1 MKENLKPWLPH
12 ISALLVF
19 LLVSVVYFS
28 PVIEGKR
35 LKQGDIKNFQGMAK
49 EIRDHRQVFE
59 EEPLWTNSMFGGMPA
74 YQIAVQYPGAVLK
87 QVDKLFQLWTPR
99 PVAFVVL
106 YMIGFYILMLSLR
119 INPWL
124 AIAGAIAFGF
134 SSYYFIIIEAGHNTK
149 AHAIGYMAP
158 TLAGMIWAYRGKLL
172 LGGALTALFMA
183 LQVQANHVQ
192 ITYYF
197 GIFAIFYALALAVD
211 AVRNQRLADWV
222 KASGVLLGAVLLGV
236 LCNFASLYNTWEYGK
251 YTTRGQTELT
261 ILPSGES
268 NEGIATSGLDREY
281 VTNWSYGISETLS
294 LLIPN
299 ANGGASGMIGSDNNH
314 VNKASPQ
321 FRQNIAQSNQ
331 YWGNQPFTS
340 GPVYVGAVVL
350 YLFLLG
356 LFLLKGPV
364 RWGILAAVVLTI
376 MLSWGKN
383 FMPLTDFFLDY
394 VPGYDKFRAVTII
407 LAITEL
413 AIPLLAI
420 LCADRLIREP
430 EILQREKKKF
440 LIASGALVGLILLLL
455 LTPTSFI
462 DFISNQ
468 ENQMF
473 GQQMQQGGQQAAAVS
488 AFLDELEQVRIS
500 IFRADALRSLGFVAA
515 GVALLFLLMRGTL
528 TRQMVIGGLFV
539 LFVVDMWSVNK
550 RYLNNEKDRGRY
562 LSWEDPSENLFPHI
576 PSKADLGVAQME
588 ISNPTGLLCMAG
600 EAYTERRPF
609 AEVEKQFQDFVRDT
623 KSNSGIKRRALSKEE
638 EGIARMSALNF
649 KSNYRVLNLN
659 NPFND
664 GRTPYFHKSV
674 GGYHGAKLKRIQEL
688 IDFHLGGEVNRLTQL
703 FGEQPGQ
710 AEVFNALARSNML
723 NMLNTRYIIYHPEAD
738 PLPNGA
744 ALGSAWLVDEVIL
757 VEDADAEIL
766 EVGEIYPGTEA
777 VADKRFADYF
787 AGETSFEYDPEAS
800 VRLMSYK
807 PNELTYDFNANEPQF
822 VVFSEIYYD
831 AGWQAYLND
840 EPVDHVRVNYLLRGM
855 KVPAGEHTIVFRF
868 EPAAFS
874 QTASVATVASVLMLL
889 LLAFAGFREF
899 KKRQSLQHEE

>member
-1 MKENLKPWLPH
+1 MMKENLKPWLPH
-12 ISALLVF
+12 LSAILVF
-19 LLVSVVYFS
+19 LLVSIVYFS
-28 PVIEGKR
+28 PVLEGKR

-87 QVDKLFQLWTPR
+87 QVDRAFQLWTPR

-124 AIAGAIAFGF
+124 AIVGSIAFAF

-158 TLAGMIWAYRGKLL
+158 TLAGIIWAYRGKLL
-172 LGGALTALFMA
+172 LGGAVAALFMA

-197 GIFAIFYALALAVD
+197 GILALFYALAIAVESIREKR
-211 AVRNQRLADWV
+211 AMDWV
-222 KASGVLLGAVLLGV
+222 KSSAVLLGAVLIGV
-236 LCNFASLYNTWEYGK
+236 LCNFANLYNTWEYGK

-261 ILPSGES
+261 ILPDGSS
-268 NEGIATSGLDREY
+268 NEAVATKGLDREY

-294 LLIPN
+294 LFIPN
-299 ANGGASGMIGSDNNH
+299 ANGGASGVIGPDNRH
-314 VNKASPQ
+314 VKKADPQ
-321 FRQNIAQSNQ
+321 FRQNIAGSNH

-350 YLFLLG
+350 YLFIMG
-356 LFLLKGPV
+356 LVLLKGPV
-364 RWGILAAVVLTI
+364 RWGILAAVILTI

-420 LCADRLIREP
+420 LCVDRLIREP

-440 LIASGALVGLILLLL
+440 LIASGAFGGVILLLL

-468 ENQMF
+468 EQQMF
-473 GQQMQQGGQQAAAVS
+473 GRQMDQGGQQAAMVG
-488 AFLDELEQVRIS
+488 AFLDDLEQVRIS
-500 IFRADALRSLGFVAA
+500 IFRADAMRSLGFVAA
-515 GVALLFLLMRGTL
+515 GIALLFLLMRGTIN
-528 TRQMVIGGLFV
+528 RQIVIGGLFV
-539 LFVVDMWSVNK
+539 LFIVDLWPVNK

-562 LSWEDPSENLFPHI
+562 LSWEDPAENIFPHI
-576 PSKADLGVAQME
+576 PSKADLGLAQME
-588 ISNPTGLLCMAG
+588 ISNNSGLLRMAG

-609 AEVEKQFQDFVRDT
+609 GEVEKQFQDYVRDT
-623 KSNSGIKRRALSKEE
+623 KAKNGIKRRALSTEE
-638 EGIARMSALNF
+638 EGIARLSALNF
-649 KSNYRVLNLN
+649 KSNFRVLNLN

-688 IDFHLGGEVNRLTQL
+688 IDFHLGAEVNRLTTL

-710 AEVFNALARSNML
+710 AQVFNALAQSNML
-723 NMLNTRYIIYHPEAD
+723 NMLNTRYLIYHPEAD
-738 PLPNGA
+738 PLPNTS
-744 ALGSAWLVDEVIL
+744 ALGSAWIVDEIEL
-757 VEDADAEIL
+757 VADADAEIMA
-766 EVGEIYPGTEA
+766 VGDIDPATEA
-777 VADKRFADYF
+777 VADKRYSDYF
-787 AGETSFEYDPEAS
+787 GGQTSFEYDPEAS
-800 VRLMSYK
+800 VRILSYK
-807 PNELTYDFNANEPQF
+807 PNELTYDFSSSEMQM
-822 VVFSEIYYD
+822 VVFSEIHYD

-840 EPVDHVRVNYLLRGM
+840 EPVDHIRVNYLLRGM
-855 KVPAGEHTIVFRF
+855 KVPAGEHTIVFRVNAKSF
-868 EPAAFS
+868 VSSARVSTIASILVLLMAAF
-874 QTASVATVASVLMLL
+874 AL
-889 LLAFAGFREF
+889 F
-899 KKRQSLQHEE
+899 KTWKGRRSETES